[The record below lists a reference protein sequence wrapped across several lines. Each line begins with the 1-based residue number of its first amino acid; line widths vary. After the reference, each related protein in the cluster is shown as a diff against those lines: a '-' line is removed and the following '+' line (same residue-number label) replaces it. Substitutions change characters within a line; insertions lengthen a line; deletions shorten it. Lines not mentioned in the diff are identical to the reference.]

1 MYITIFLIRVLLANK
16 IFIATEEEE
25 HVFLIEE
32 KRK

>member
-1 MYITIFLIRVLLANK
+1 MYITIFLIRVLLANE